1 VQAVEEVGVRIM
13 NSRDTCITE
22 DALEPGLPQLRSR
35 QQSQQQQPRRKH
47 KKRRNE
53 EQEGRLSMLLPV
65 FPAPDASVGRG

>member
-35 QQSQQQQPRRKH
+35 QQSQQQQPRRKQ
-47 KKRRNE
+47 KKRRDDE
-53 EQEGRLSMLLPV
+53 DGRLKMLLPV